1 MEKSIESIWKE
12 GFIEPA
18 ALIAPKINDI
28 YNQKSQN
35 VVDRFKRL
43 GKRNLYGIGIG
54 SVLLFVGCIAIGVP
68 LIGAFIMLILWYL
81 IRVGIRQYKDLQK
94 IDKGESSYQYLKD
107 FDTWLK
113 ASVAEYGRVYRFV
126 YPLLFLGIILA
137 MLYSSLYESAFGGM
151 PIDLIMNHPGTT
163 MVMGLPVLWVSGIAI
178 LLGLI
183 AYFSGAIYKFD
194 LNTVYSGIFRKLEE
208 ILTDM
213 EELRK

>member
-12 GFIEPA
+12 GFIEPT
-18 ALIAPKINDI
+18 ALVAPKLNDI

-68 LIGAFIMLILWYL
+68 LIGAFIMLVLWYL
-81 IRVGIRQYKDLQK
+81 ILIGQRQSKGLQK
-94 IDKGESSYQYLKD
+94 IDKSESSYQYLKD

-126 YPLLFLGIILA
+126 YPLLFLGFILA
-137 MLYSSLYESAFGGM
+137 MLYSSLYESALDGI
-151 PIDLIMNHPGTT
+151 PIDLIMNNPNTY
-163 MVMGLPVLWVSGIAI
+163 MIMGLPAYWVLGIAI
-178 LLGLI
+178 FLGI
-183 AYFSGAIYKFD
+183 VSYFSGALYKFD
-194 LNTVYSGIFRKLEE
+194 LNAIYRGIFRKLDE